1 MLYTSGYTQNAIVHG
16 GRLDPGVELLSKPY
30 SRQQL
35 AFKIRQVLGS
45 DAVQASGPE
54 EGDTPPD
61 LDTGAVWEP
70 ARLRILVVEDDASL
84 RGAVCELLMLIG
96 ITPQQAASGAQALEA
111 LQAEAFDV
119 LFTDLIM
126 PDMSGIELAQ
136 HAFALHPELRV
147 VFASGNPIP
156 NHDRFAFRWTA
167 LRKPY
172 TLDQL
177 QHALQSMMAR
187 QRAATDT

>member
-1 MLYTSGYTQNAIVHG
+1 MQPDGLERSEPSAGPGAEDTQLH
-16 GRLDPGVELLSKPY
+16 
-30 SRQQL
+30 
-35 AFKIRQVLGS
+35 
-45 DAVQASGPE
+45 
-54 EGDTPPD
+54 

-84 RGAVCELLMLIG
+84 RGAVCELLTIIG
-96 ITPQQAASGAQALEA
+96 ITPQQAANGAQALEA
-111 LQAEAFDV
+111 LRAGSFDV
-119 LFTDLIM
+119 LFTDVVM

-136 HAFALHPELRV
+136 RAIELDPDLRV

-156 NHDRFAFRWTA
+156 ERDSFAFKWTA

-177 QHALQSMMAR
+177 QQALQSMMAR
-187 QRAATDT
+187 ERMTSDT